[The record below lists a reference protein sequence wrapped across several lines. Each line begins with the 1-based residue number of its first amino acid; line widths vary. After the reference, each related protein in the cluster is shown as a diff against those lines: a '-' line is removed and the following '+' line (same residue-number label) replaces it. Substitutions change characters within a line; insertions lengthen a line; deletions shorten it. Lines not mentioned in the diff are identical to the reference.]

1 MSDQRE
7 FAAWNRGF
15 KWASDLAAKM
25 GRVASAPIN
34 LEPTFIWFWKL
45 EQFEGD
51 SFARDLF
58 IKGYRDYH
66 EQNRSKG

>member
-1 MSDQRE
+1 MTGNRE
-7 FAAWNRGF
+7 YAAWSRGY
-15 KWASDLAAKM
+15 KWAHNLAAKM
-25 GRVASAPIN
+25 GRVGSAPIN

-45 EQFEGD
+45 QQFGD
-51 SFARDLF
+51 DDFARDSF